1 MLILFKSVKFFKGE
15 IMVDFNS
22 SKTRLNLARAFAG
35 ECQDGAKYQFLAK
48 TALME
53 GYKHLQMLMKTH
65 AKNEMAHAKRFY
77 DLIVEYGGNQKNI
90 EFTGG
95 YAFSKGTL
103 LECIENTI
111 EVEKSQS
118 DIVYPE
124 FSKTAEEEGY
134 PEIAKAFTFA
144 GTVENCHMLL
154 LEQVY
159 EKLKSGKLYKEPEET
174 KWKCSNCG
182 FEHTSKMCWE
192 ECPSCLMGQGYV
204 EIQID
209 MNSGD

>member
-1 MLILFKSVKFFKGE
+1 
-15 IMVDFNS
+15 MVDFNS

-48 TALME
+48 LALDE
-53 GYKHLQMLMKTH
+53 GYYHLQMLLKTH

-77 DLIVEYGGNQKNI
+77 DLLCQNSSTEHKNI

-95 YAFSKGTL
+95 YSFSQGTL
-103 LECIENTI
+103 VESIKDTI
-111 EVEKSQS
+111 AVETSQS
-118 DIVYPE
+118 DVVYPE
-124 FSKTAEEEGY
+124 FAETAEEEGY

-144 GTVENCHMLL
+144 GTVENCHKLL
-154 LEQVY
+154 LEQVL
-159 EKLKSGKLYKEPEET
+159 EKLESGKLYKSSDAV
-174 KWKCSNCG
+174 KWKCNNCG
-182 FEHTSKMCWE
+182 FEHTSKECWTT
-192 ECPSCLMGQGYV
+192 CPSCNMPQGYA